1 MTAHGIMKAAVGSVV
16 AVGLLIIAEPVLRR
30 LIVFARLSSMPAPS
44 SLPVPVDG
52 AQPRQIGDSWGDPR
66 SGGRTHKGVDI
77 FAPRGTPV
85 RSTTD
90 GLILRV
96 GINRLGGNIVAVL
109 GPGLYVHYYAHLD
122 HFGVFDDGDIVKQG
136 DILGYVGNTGN
147 AMGMAYHLHY
157 GVYTPS
163 RAAINPWPLLR
174 EHKAVRSAQ
183 PADTHMEQRL
193 RVMPNIA
200 MIQ

>member
-1 MTAHGIMKAAVGSVV
+1 MSVLHGVIKAAFASVV
-16 AVGLLIIAEPVLRR
+16 VVGLLIILEPVLRR
-30 LIVFARLSSMPAPS
+30 LIFFARLASMPAPS

-52 AQPRQIGDSWGDPR
+52 VRPEQIADSYGDPR

-77 FAPRGTPV
+77 FAPRDTPV
-85 RSTTD
+85 RSATD

-122 HFGVFDDGDIVKQG
+122 HFGAFDDGDIVKQG

-147 AMGMAYHLHY
+147 AMGMAFHLHY
-157 GVYTPS
+157 GLYTPS
-163 RAAINPWPLLR
+163 RGAINPWPLFR
-174 EHKAVRSAQ
+174 EYRASRSAE
-183 PADTHMEQRL
+183 PANTRMRQVSFWSR
-193 RVMPNIA
+193 
-200 MIQ
+200 